1 MTAPPPNLRPP
12 THPNMATD
20 EQILVMVSR
29 ELKVP
34 AELLHADTVLHTLPG
49 FDSVQLL
56 MLMVALEEIG
66 VRMPTADAA
75 NLRTYGDILTLERK

>member
-1 MTAPPPNLRPP
+1 MIS
-12 THPNMATD
+12 D
-20 EQILVMVSR
+20 ESIRQAVAR

-34 AELLHADTVLHTLPG
+34 PSLLLPETVLHSLPG

-66 VRMPTADAA
+66 VKIPTTEAA
-75 NLRTYGDILTLERK
+75 NLRTFGELLVFERK

>member
-1 MTAPPPNLRPP
+1 MT
-12 THPNMATD
+12 TED
-20 EQILVMVSR
+20 QIRQTVAR

-34 AELLHADTVLHTLPG
+34 EEMLQPATVLHTLPG

-66 VRMPTADAA
+66 VKIPTQNAA
-75 NLRTYGDILTLERK
+75 NLRTFGDILALERR

>member
-1 MTAPPPNLRPP
+1 MI
-12 THPNMATD
+12 TD
-20 EQILVMVSR
+20 HIIRQTVAL

-34 AELLHADTVLHTLPG
+34 PDMLFPDTVLHTLPG

-66 VRMPTADAA
+66 VKIPTTEAA
-75 NLRTYGDILTLERK
+75 NLRTFGDILIFERK